1 MISQNLRA
9 YIYLRRISNMKKL
22 DIAKKDDA
30 LVEVILGET
39 EGLEVVEEKT
49 ADSTQEKHVPF
60 IKETTDGYLV
70 KVGETTDHP
79 MTEEHYIQFIELVAG
94 DRVYRK
100 YLNPGDKPQAE
111 FKVEKASGVYA
122 REYCNLHGL
131 WKG

>member
-1 MISQNLRA
+1 
-9 YIYLRRISNMKKL
+9 MKKL

-30 LVEVILGET
+30 LCEVILGEVA
-39 EGLEVVEEKT
+39 GLEKLEEKT

-60 IKETTDGYLV
+60 IKETADGYLV

-94 DRVYRK
+94 DSVYRK
-100 YLNPGDKPQAE
+100 YLKPGDKPEAE
-111 FKVEKASGVYA
+111 FKVEKASDVYA